1 MLVSG
6 NGMAGLAPA
15 DTIVTQ
21 RVGRRFYLCGD
32 GVSDVGAGEVLFAPR
47 VALCAAQQAL
57 LALRIVLGIEDAPA
71 SSTAET

>member
-1 MLVSG
+1 MKLHEIIRTRRI
-6 NGMAGLAPA
+6 AG
-15 DTIVTQ
+15 
-21 RVGRRFYLCGD
+21 RFYLCGD